1 MRHLRILHVINSLET
16 GGAQRLI
23 GDLLPSLDA
32 STAAS
37 VSVVVFHHSNS
48 GIESRLKEKGISVIS
63 LNTKE
68 RSLSAIAKLIPH
80 IRKADII
87 HAHLFPTCYMVAL
100 ANIFCHKPLIYTEH
114 STHNKRRDH
123 KWLKPLEKLIYSRY
137 NRIVCISNAT
147 AINLGKWIG
156 KKICDNKVSIIHN
169 GIDLSKF
176 QRLKPSNQTSLF
188 GRSGIPILMIS
199 RFTASKDQ
207 ATVIKALSL
216 IKNTD
221 VFVAFAG
228 EGETMSEM
236 KALTNEYNLSDRV
249 LFLGNRE
256 DIPQLIKV
264 SYIGIQ
270 SSRWEGFGL
279 TVVEMM
285 AGKIPV
291 IVSDIHGLREISADT
306 TLTFKPGDYKTL
318 AQLIDTL
325 LEDPLKYEE
334 IANRCAERALDF
346 SITDTIAK
354 HIELYNDL
362 TTQISGSKRL
372 G

>member
-23 GDLLPSLDA
+23 GDLLPALDDA
-32 STAAS
+32 TTGS
-37 VSVVVFHHSNS
+37 VSVVVFHRSNS
-48 GIESRLKEKGISVIS
+48 GIESRLKEMGISVIS

-68 RSLSAIAKLIPH
+68 RSLSAIAKLIPY
-80 IRKADII
+80 IKKADII

-100 ANIFCHKPLIYTEH
+100 ANIVCRKPLIYTEH

-123 KWLKPLEKLIYSRY
+123 KWLRPLEKLVYGRY

-147 AINLGKWIG
+147 AVNLERWIG
-156 KKICDNKVSIIHN
+156 KKICDDKIRIIHN

-176 QRLKPSNQTSLF
+176 RHIKPSDQTSLF

-228 EGETMSEM
+228 EGDSLSEM
-236 KALTNEYNLSDRV
+236 KALANEYNLSDRV

-256 DIPQLIKV
+256 DIPQLIKA

-291 IVSDIHGLREISADT
+291 IVSDIAGLREISAEA

-318 AQLIDTL
+318 ARLIDTL
-325 LEDPLKYEE
+325 LEHPLKYEE
-334 IANRCAERALDF
+334 IANRCAERALAF
-346 SITDTIAK
+346 SISNTVAK
-354 HIELYNDL
+354 HIELYDDL
-362 TTQISGSKRL
+362 AAQFYGSKEL

>member
-1 MRHLRILHVINSLET
+1 MKHLRILHVINSLET

-23 GDLLPSLDA
+23 GDLLTALDA
-32 STAAS
+32 ATPAS
-37 VSVVVFHHSNS
+37 VSVLVFHHSDS
-48 GIESRLKEKGISVIS
+48 EIESHLKKKGITVIC
-63 LNTKE
+63 LNAKE

-80 IRKADII
+80 IKKADII

-100 ANIFCHKPLIYTEH
+100 ANIVCRKPLIYTEH
-114 STHNKRRDH
+114 STHNRRRNH
-123 KWLKPLEKLIYSRY
+123 RWLKPLEKLIYGRY
-137 NRIVCISNAT
+137 HRLICISDAT
-147 AINLGKWIG
+147 AFNLEKWIG
-156 KKICDNKVSIIHN
+156 NKICDNKIRIIHN
-169 GIDLSKF
+169 GTDLSKF
-176 QRLKPSNQTSLF
+176 RHIKPSNQTSLF

-199 RFTASKDQ
+199 RFTASKDH

-216 IKNTD
+216 IKNSD

-228 EGETMSEM
+228 DGGTLSEM
-236 KALTNEYNLSDRV
+236 KALTNEYKLSDRV

-256 DIPQLIKV
+256 DIPQLIKA
-264 SYIGIQ
+264 SYLGIQ

-291 IVSDIHGLREISADT
+291 IVSDIEGLREISAGA
-306 TLTFKPGDYKTL
+306 TLTFNPGDHKTL
-318 AQLIDTL
+318 ARLIDAL
-325 LEDPLKYEE
+325 LKDPLKYKE
-334 IANRCAERALDF
+334 IANRCAERAKAF
-346 SITDTIAK
+346 SITDTVAR

-362 TTQISGSKRL
+362 MTQFYGSKEL